1 MNIKTKKSGNK
12 IFIDVVD
19 DNVNYG
25 IVTSCYNADD
35 GKTHIAADSI
45 DARGFP
51 DSALAKKQIIRD
63 LEKNHDIIVDFT

>member
-25 IVTSCYNADD
+25 IVTSCYNVDD
-35 GKTHIAADSI
+35 GKTHIAANSI
-45 DARGFP
+45 DTRGFS

-63 LEKNHDIIVDFT
+63 LENNHNIVVDFT